1 MVTRI
6 AIIEDDSMYREELRR
21 FLHRFEQENGYSFRI
36 TEFEDGDAVVEQYTA
51 DYDILLMDIELPLL
65 SGMEAAEEI
74 RRRDTDVVIIFITNS
89 PNYAIQGYRVSALD
103 YLVKPIPY
111 SSFSD
116 SMRRAMAQRDDSRDR
131 YLVLNV
137 RGGRQ
142 RIRIRG
148 IRYVE
153 VRDHDLTYHTVDG
166 DIQVRGTFRE
176 AKEALS
182 QSGFFH
188 CNKGILVNLAY
199 VDSIDGQDIHLGQDT
214 LRLDNTKKRAFM
226 DALNSY
232 MLT

>member
-36 TEFEDGDAVVEQYTA
+36 TEYEDGDAVVEQYTA

-65 SGMEAAEEI
+65 SGMDAAEEI
-74 RRRDTDVVIIFITNS
+74 RRRDADVVIIFITNS
-89 PNYAIQGYRVSALD
+89 PNYAIQGYRVGALD

-214 LRLDNTKKRAFM
+214 LRLGNTKKRAFM